1 MVHAAGRRGITYQT
15 LDDLN
20 LRYPRLTRE
29 KKQELLEA
37 RKVLMAEKD

>member
-1 MVHAAGRRGITYQT
+1 MRLAVAAIAYQT

-20 LRYPRLTRE
+20 LKYPTLTEE